1 VATNLRCLVDVNLI
15 LVISIH
21 NTVIR
26 VMLETNGHLFLGP
39 FKGPF
44 KGPTNDRILNKGT

>member
-1 VATNLRCLVDVNLI
+1 VATNLRYPVDLNLI
-15 LVISIH
+15 SVISIQ

-44 KGPTNDRILNKGT
+44 KGPANDRILNKGT